1 MGQSAALALTLGVES
16 LVVLMWLRGAAVAVP
31 WRRMVIAALLPSS
44 LTHPLAWRAAAAL
57 SADGSVA
64 GLVAIETAVVLVEA
78 AVLRALLPLDA
89 RRALVVAAAANL
101 ASFTAGLALMA
112 PVPLHLVAL
121 ALFGLPHV
129 VWEMAFVRS
138 RYGARWPRR
147 WWHALWTV
155 LALQALVRGGD
166 ALDIVPSQWVQASD
180 IATLALIGALVAC
193 APRGT
198 GAAARLVGAVG
209 AIALVWLLAA
219 GELIVALLWLSLLH
233 NFTPLLLAW
242 DLAREDASQR
252 PVAWGVTA
260 LLVLPLG
267 VVAAALAVPAFADW
281 IAAAQGGVS
290 SGVAS
295 SGSASDA
302 APLAAQLP
310 FGATPQLLPALL
322 TALALA
328 QCAHYL
334 CVIHLLPQAEARRSG
349 RPPLPGRGRAAALL
363 ATAALAVYFLID
375 APSARELYAVAAGAH
390 AWLEWPVLLMAWLG
404 GGALLAQAGEGLE
417 RRHA

>member
-16 LVVLMWLRGAAVAVP
+16 LVVLMWLRSAAVSVP
-31 WRRMVIAALLPSS
+31 WRRMAIAALLPSL
-44 LTHPLAWRAAAAL
+44 LTHPVAWRAASAL
-57 SADGSVA
+57 SADGYVA

-78 AVLRALLPLDA
+78 AVLRALLPIDA
-89 RRALVVAAAANL
+89 RRALVGAVAANL

-147 WWHALWTV
+147 WWHALWAV
-155 LALQALVRGGD
+155 LALQAMVRGGD
-166 ALDIVPSQWVQASD
+166 ALDIVPSQWVQAAD

-198 GAAARLVGAVG
+198 GAAARLVGAAG

-281 IAAAQGGVS
+281 VAAAQGG
-290 SGVAS
+290 
-295 SGSASDA
+295 ASDA

-310 FGATPQLLPALL
+310 FGAAPQLLPALL

-349 RPPLPGRGRAAALL
+349 RSPLPGRGRAAALL

-375 APSARELYAVAAGAH
+375 PPSARELYAVAAGAH